1 MKNTFKTYYSLFLL
15 IILGFTFQSCAREEG
30 IPVTADFNIKI
41 VNEDYSVPVKIEI
54 TNKSTGAETY
64 EWSFEGAT
72 VTSSNE
78 KTPKNIVYT
87 EAGTYTIKLKASNK
101 DGNED
106 EKEIEIKVDAAMK
119 VDFEWQ
125 MQGTDISPVTL
136 QMVDKSLGATQ
147 YLWEFDGGNPATSNA
162 QNPSVVIRSE
172 GLPIFVSVS
181 VPVREDRTPKE

>member
-1 MKNTFKTYYSLFLL
+1 MRKKINLIYSVFLSSIFAL
-15 IILGFTFQSCAREEG
+15 IVYSCAREEG
-30 IPVTADFNIKI
+30 IPVTADFSIKI

-64 EWSFEGAT
+64 EWEFEGANT
-72 VTSSNE
+72 TSSNE

-87 EAGTYTIKLKASNK
+87 QAGTYTIKLKASNK

-106 EKEIEIKVDAAMK
+106 EKTIEIKVDAAMK

-147 YLWEFDGGNPATSNA
+147 YLWEFYG
-162 QNPSVVIRSE
+162 
-172 GLPIFVSVS
+172 
-181 VPVREDRTPKE
+181 